1 MAPRDQEK
9 AIPLCPL
16 MSVGSQVEI
25 VCMQSYGE
33 AADLLIAWYLRMVSE
48 KL

>member
-16 MSVGSQVEI
+16 MSVGSPGRN
-25 VCMQSYGE
+25 CLY
-33 AADLLIAWYLRMVSE
+33 ARKLRMVSE

>member
-16 MSVGSQVEI
+16 MSVGSQVCKKTAHGI
-25 VCMQSYGE
+25 
-33 AADLLIAWYLRMVSE
+33 
-48 KL
+48 

>member
-25 VCMQSYGE
+25 VCKKTAHG
-33 AADLLIAWYLRMVSE
+33 I
-48 KL
+48 